1 MQIKIYPANTSFTSS
16 ATVFFLIVSAA
27 DHPDN
32 FNPKPR
38 IDAQLWVFKF
48 GHSNQPIF

>member
-1 MQIKIYPANTSFTSS
+1 MQIKIYPSNTSFTSS
-16 ATVFFLIVSAA
+16 STVFFIVSAA

-32 FNPKPR
+32 LNPKPG